1 MNVDMLVEKYVE
13 LRDRKAAIKK
23 EAEEAEARLTK
34 LMDIIELKLKET
46 MTLTGTK
53 SLKTDHGTAY
63 ITYKESATVAD
74 WDVLFDFIK
83 RSENWDLLEHRVSK
97 TAVKDLMEEDRHGNY
112 VNPPPPGVNFT
123 RLEAVNVRR
132 S

>member
-1 MNVDMLVEKYVE
+1 MKIDTLVATYVS
-13 LRDRKAAIKK
+13 LRDRKAAIEK
-23 EAEEAEARLTK
+23 EAKAEEARLSK

-53 SLKTDHGTAY
+53 SLKTDFGTAY

-83 RSENWDLLEHRVSK
+83 RSEQWDLIEHRVSK
-97 TAVKDLMEEDRHGNY
+97 TAVKNLMEEDRHGNY

-123 RLEAVNVRR
+123 RFEAINIRR